1 MPIFMDKKVKVKES
15 EVAQLCP
22 SLCDPM
28 NYNLPGSS
36 FHGIF
41 QARILEWVVISFK
54 FGNKKYVFLV
64 LCVLLVIFSTS

>member
-28 NYNLPGSS
+28 NYNLQGSS

-41 QARILEWVVISFK
+41 QARILECFSFK

>member
-15 EVAQLCP
+15 EVAQSCP
-22 SLCDPM
+22 SLFDPM
-28 NYNLPGSS
+28 NCNLPGSS

-41 QARILEWVVISFK
+41 QARILEWVAISLK